1 MAKKGFFRSFL
12 SSLSAAVVLFFLI
25 YFFIPSMGMQY
36 LGVSFAMRSGSADS
50 QVQQALDDVVAKMSQ
65 NPDFSKEA
73 FAKLETLLQSPTVQQ
88 SLKDAAKQGEQVL
101 QNAVQT
107 VTESVK

>member
-1 MAKKGFFRSFL
+1 MAKKGFIRSFL
-12 SSLSAAVVLFFLI
+12 SSFSAAVVLFFVI

-36 LGVSFAMRSGSADS
+36 LGVSFASRAGSAES
-50 QVQQALDDVVAKMSQ
+50 QVQQALNNVVGQMSL
-65 NPDFSKEA
+65 NPEFTKES
-73 FAKLETLLQSPTVQQ
+73 FAKLEELLKSPTIQQ
-88 SLKDAAKQGEQVL
+88 QLKDAAKQGEQVL